1 MPRNTSHP
9 RLLTLAAAV
18 SCALAAPGL
27 YAQDVSGEKL
37 ALASESRLN
46 DDAALLEKGASIV
59 SAEVIEGSPQTELVL
74 SGNAEVRH
82 AGSVVKADRITYTQA
97 TGEVAAEGNAL
108 VARKGSSVKAP
119 KLTYQLDNETG
130 EAQNAEYEYAP
141 RRLRA
146 EAGCIRLKTDDIT
159 ELTDVLLTTC
169 PKGDDSWWITMNEV
183 SLDEYAQQGTGTGAV
198 LHLGGI
204 PVLGTPWFSFPM
216 TQERKS
222 GLLTPTLGMSS
233 SRGLDLS
240 LPYYFNIAPNYDLT
254 LTPRVMSKRGV
265 GLGSE
270 VRFKQRF
277 IEGTLAGEYMPQDRE
292 RDEKRWGITAD
303 VRGAWQGFTY
313 GVNYNRVSDKDYP
326 DDFAGGIR
334 SATEDLLAQ
343 DYWLTYSGSWWNAAL
358 RVNQHQA
365 LEILAYDR
373 PYERVPQL
381 TWNAYL
387 SDAAGFELTTTLDA
401 TRFKHVLGNRWYN
414 NNDVEH
420 FSDGD
425 RFVVSQKIA
434 YPLQGAGW
442 FIKPQAELIGTW
454 YSLDTPYSR
463 EFGETS
469 ISRTVP
475 VFSVDSGLIFEKNMS
490 LFGRDTVQTLE
501 PRLFYA
507 YIPERDQS
515 EIPLFDTD
523 VIDTGFAQLFNANEY
538 AGWDR
543 VGETNQVSAAVTTR
557 FIDSE
562 TGLEWFKA
570 GLGQRYYFNDQR
582 TAIDGTRIR
591 MDDSKGD
598 LLATVGARLTRN
610 INASAYAQ
618 YSYDRSKLERA
629 NAGVR
634 WQPKPMSVMGLYYR
648 YNRASYN
655 DLLAGRY
662 NRIQYNHDG
671 YDEDK
676 YIRQVDFSM
685 QWPLSERWYILT
697 RQNYSFDHGKF
708 IESLVGFEHRADCWT
723 VRAVAQRYTSG
734 NDSRETNFYLQ
745 LELTGL
751 GSIGSSPLE
760 ALTRGIRGYQTQS
773 PIPSTVGT
781 YDYYQ

>member
-216 TQERKS
+216 AQERKS

-233 SRGLDLS
+233 ARGLDLS

-277 IEGTLAGEYMPQDRE
+277 IEGVLAGEYMPQDRE

-425 RFVVSQKIA
+425 RLVVSQKIA

-523 VIDTGFAQLFNANEY
+523 VIDAGFAQLFNANEY

-570 GLGQRYYFNDQR
+570 GLGQRY
-582 TAIDGTRIR
+582 
-591 MDDSKGD
+591 
-598 LLATVGARLTRN
+598 
-610 INASAYAQ
+610 
-618 YSYDRSKLERA
+618 
-629 NAGVR
+629 VR